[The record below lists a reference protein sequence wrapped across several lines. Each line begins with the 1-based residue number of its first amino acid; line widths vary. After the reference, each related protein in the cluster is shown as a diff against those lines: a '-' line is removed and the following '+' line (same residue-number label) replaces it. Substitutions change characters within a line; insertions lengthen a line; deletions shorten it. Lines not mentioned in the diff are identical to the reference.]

1 MSSDSYK
8 WLNDKIDRLEMEK
21 FKLEQQ
27 IRQFDKVKSE
37 YESAIR
43 GLEAEL
49 DDLNN
54 EVEIAQDLNTNL
66 KRICRERA
74 NADRGLKP
82 KKQHNGYVALATS
95 SYLERYRTSDREMK
109 EFLAYRTVIQ
119 TPYSVKFTMK
129 SVEDMLYDDGY
140 ICFKRFFGDGWS
152 SIQMGTN
159 ANSRSQKLENQEK
172 NFIFRWNLKASLQK
186 TYWEIDVCHTKPLT
200 VPLGE

>member
-1 MSSDSYK
+1 MSSFDDWMNERINK
-8 WLNDKIDRLEMEK
+8 LEAEK
-21 FKLEQQ
+21 FALEQQ
-27 IRQFDKVKSE
+27 IKKFDEERSA
-37 YESAIR
+37 YESEIR
-43 GLEAEL
+43 GLEVEL
-49 DDLNN
+49 DELIN
-54 EVEIAQDLNTNL
+54 EVEIAQNLNTNL

-140 ICFKRFFGDGWS
+140 ICFKRFFGGGWS
-152 SIQMGTN
+152 NILMGTN

-186 TYWEIDVCHTKPLT
+186 TYWEIEVCHTKPLT

>member
-1 MSSDSYK
+1 MDAFHAQ
-8 WLNDKIDRLEMEK
+8 LLDEIDLLKKEK

-27 IRQFDKVKSE
+27 IRQFDKVKLA
-37 YESAIR
+37 YESEIR

-109 EFLAYRTVIQ
+109 EFLAFRTVIQ

-152 SIQMGTN
+152 SIPMGTN
-159 ANSRSQKLENQEK
+159 ANSKSQKLENQEK
-172 NFIFRWNLKASLQK
+172 NYIFRWNLKASLQK
-186 TYWEIDVCHTKPLT
+186 TFWEIEVCHTKPLT

>member
-129 SVEDMLYDDGY
+129 SVEDMLYE
-140 ICFKRFFGDGWS
+140 WW
-152 SIQMGTN
+152 
-159 ANSRSQKLENQEK
+159 LE
-172 NFIFRWNLKASLQK
+172 
-186 TYWEIDVCHTKPLT
+186 
-200 VPLGE
+200 

>member
-66 KRICRERA
+66 KRICRER
-74 NADRGLKP
+74 
-82 KKQHNGYVALATS
+82 
-95 SYLERYRTSDREMK
+95 DREMK

-140 ICFKRFFGDGWS
+140 ICFKRFFGGGWS
-152 SIQMGTN
+152 NILMGTN
-159 ANSRSQKLENQEK
+159 ANSRSLKLENQEK

-186 TYWEIDVCHTKPLT
+186 TYWEIEVCHTKPLT